1 MPQFNPIVAQELTKH
16 YPVTVLKN
24 QLLVAH
30 IGIGLVSVSQES
42 DDLYSVGVAAI
53 EGANDL
59 VDAIMPNWRKY
70 AEFGVTLLFG
80 PMRSD
85 RLYRLLD
92 ELSKLAFQK
101 VVPDAEAR

>member
-1 MPQFNPIVAQELTKH
+1 MAKFNIIVAQELSKL

-24 QLLVAH
+24 DLLVAH

-42 DDLYSVGVAAI
+42 DDLYSVGVATI
-53 EGANDL
+53 DGANDL
-59 VDAIMPNWRKY
+59 VDALMPNWRRY

-92 ELSKLAFQK
+92 ELSKIAFQDM
-101 VVPDAEAR
+101 VPDAKTS

>member
-1 MPQFNPIVAQELTKH
+1 MKMNPIVAQELSKR

-24 QLLVAH
+24 DLLVAH
-30 IGIGLVSVSQES
+30 IGIGMVSVSQES
-42 DDLYSVGVAAI
+42 DDLYSVGVASI

-59 VDAIMPNWRKY
+59 VDTLMPNWSKY

-92 ELSKLAFQK
+92 EFSKLAFRE
-101 VVPDAEAR
+101 VLPHAEAR